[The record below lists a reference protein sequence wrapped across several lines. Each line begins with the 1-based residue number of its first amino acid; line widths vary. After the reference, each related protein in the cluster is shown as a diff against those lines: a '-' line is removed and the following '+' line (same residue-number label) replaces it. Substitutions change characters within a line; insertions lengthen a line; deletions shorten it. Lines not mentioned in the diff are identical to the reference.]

1 MVYWAIEYFV
11 VVYFCKSFLHTELNF
26 IGEVNYSRKAN
37 DHNVENYFLAP
48 RCVAHIFPIII
59 WRLFRSLNMNLL
71 TEQLRKILKQL
82 MRPLDIPIIFK
93 NDKGSTYLSM
103 ILLFFLLLQEE
114 LRLKNFSMCR
124 ILNSF
129 PPLEK
134 QTNDWFIIKYQIDSC
149 NLKLI
154 LFGEVLNLAPNP
166 IYHLLSTRVR
176 IIRIVYLGIKC
187 LVLLRLNSE
196 E

>member
-1 MVYWAIEYFV
+1 MVYLAIEYFV

-26 IGEVNYSRKAN
+26 IGEVNYNRKAN
-37 DHNVENYFLAP
+37 DYNVENYVLAP
-48 RCVAHIFPIII
+48 RCVAHICPIII
-59 WRLFRSLNMNLL
+59 CRLFRSLNMNLL

-124 ILNSF
+124 ILNSL
-129 PPLEK
+129 PPIEK
-134 QTNDWFIIKYQIDSC
+134 QTND
-149 NLKLI
+149 
-154 LFGEVLNLAPNP
+154 
-166 IYHLLSTRVR
+166 
-176 IIRIVYLGIKC
+176 
-187 LVLLRLNSE
+187 
-196 E
+196 